1 MLPRK
6 IANASIPASSAATA
20 TIATII
26 EAATN
31 PPTVGEKLAT
41 WAISI
46 RGHSAAFNVYERGDQ
61 DVAAQIAN
69 VEYYRE
75 GISYEWLK
83 RTLVR
88 AVADAAVVPVIEL
101 FPKG

>member
-1 MLPRK
+1 MIPRK
-6 IANASIPASSAATA
+6 IVDASIPGSGAATA
-20 TIATII
+20 TIASII

-31 PPTVGEKLAT
+31 PPTTGEKLAT

-46 RGHSAAFNVYERGDQ
+46 RGHSLPFNVYERGDQ
-61 DVAAQIAN
+61 DAEAQVAN

-88 AVADAAVVPVIEL
+88 AVGAGAVVPVIEL